1 MIGFANADGGT
12 LVVGMHDGK
21 VEGTDSSDSHRNELM
36 QAHVEHC
43 QPPVP
48 AQLKLLACRRED
60 GQDDQLLVI
69 EIRPGETVY
78 ANARD
83 EVFLRISDENRRL
96 AYAQRQELLYDRG
109 QGSYESRPIE
119 QASLDALDSQLLENY
134 ATAIGHPDATRLLR
148 ARGLAIDDTLT
159 VAGVLL
165 FASDPQRFLPESFI
179 RVLRYRGTERGTGA
193 RQQLVVDE
201 KIEGP
206 IPRQLMR
213 ARARRRCK
221 PS

>member
-83 EVFLRISDENRRL
+83 EVFLRIGDENRRL
-96 AYAQRQELLYDRG
+96 TYAQRQELLYDRG

-159 VAGVLL
+159 VAGGLL